1 MSKLYFKNPQELV
14 NFIIVTVKNSKF
26 LTINNVT
33 FCTQHCDIDI
43 YSETFVNIYDKQKF
57 LICSIKINEIK
68 GLNEYKIIKEWE

>member
-1 MSKLYFKNPQELV
+1 MTKLYFKNPQEFV
-14 NFIIVTVKNSKF
+14 DFITVILKNSKF

-33 FCTQHCDIDI
+33 FCTTHCDINV

-68 GLNEYKIIKEWE
+68 VLDEYKIIKEWE

>member
-1 MSKLYFKNPQELV
+1 MTKLYFKNSQELV

-33 FCTQHCDIDI
+33 FCTKHCDI
-43 YSETFVNIYDKQKF
+43 NIYDETYMDIFDKQKI
-57 LICSIKINEIK
+57 LICCMKIDGIK